1 MKNISLIFKTKLTK
15 TNKLKWI
22 NLKQKYIKIM
32 RKQKNTITKIKVKT
46 LYKKIY
52 FIQEFM

>member
-46 LYKKIY
+46 
-52 FIQEFM
+52 

>member
-1 MKNISLIFKTKLTK
+1 MKNINLIFK

-32 RKQKNTITKIKVKT
+32 RKQKNTITEIKVKT
-46 LYKKIY
+46 
-52 FIQEFM
+52 